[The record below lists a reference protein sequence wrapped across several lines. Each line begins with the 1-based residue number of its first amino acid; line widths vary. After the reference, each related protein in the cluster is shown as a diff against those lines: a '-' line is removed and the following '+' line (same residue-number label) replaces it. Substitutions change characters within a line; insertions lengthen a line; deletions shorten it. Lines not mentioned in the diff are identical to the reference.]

1 MKGFSFV
8 VRLPSCNSDDT
19 FCVSCT
25 VSLLVCWCTRSYI
38 FHDIHDLDH
47 ATVSSYADQLTRYHD
62 CLPRAGSRLAIRC
75 GPHPS
80 PFQCLVDT
88 YLCNLLA
95 PVLVNHVITHTYK
108 LAMSYKIS
116 GSRLQEETAFAK
128 RYLDQISE
136 HAVNYA
142 DDFVTPPEKRPR
154 RMPVLAVSKE

>member
-1 MKGFSFV
+1 MIYTTWTMQPFHLMLTSLRVITIVCPGPALDSRSGV
-8 VRLPSCNSDDT
+8 AHINS
-19 FCVSCT
+19 S
-25 VSLLVCWCTRSYI
+25 
-38 FHDIHDLDH
+38 
-47 ATVSSYADQLTRYHD
+47 
-62 CLPRAGSRLAIRC
+62 
-75 GPHPS
+75 
-80 PFQCLVDT
+80 FQCLVDT